1 MSTTDKLNALVELMA
16 ERDAL
21 ELHRQELID
30 AVYTAEIKA
39 KIADINAELSEP
51 AQAVGDKIAALEA
64 EIKTDVLAAGETAKG
79 SHMMAV
85 YTKGRVTWDGKKLDG
100 MMSLIPALKDA
111 RKEGDPS
118 VSFRKV

>member
-1 MSTTDKLNALVELMA
+1 MDTTQKLDALVELYA

-51 AQAVGDKIAALEA
+51 AETVTGKIALLEA
-64 EIKTDVLAAGETAKG
+64 EIKADVLVCGETVKG
-79 SHMMAV
+79 AHMMAV
-85 YTKGRVTWDGKKLDG
+85 YAKGRVTWDNKKLDG
-100 MMSLIPALKDA
+100 MMALIPALKEA
-111 RKEGDPS
+111 RKEGEPS
-118 VSFRKV
+118 VSLRKA